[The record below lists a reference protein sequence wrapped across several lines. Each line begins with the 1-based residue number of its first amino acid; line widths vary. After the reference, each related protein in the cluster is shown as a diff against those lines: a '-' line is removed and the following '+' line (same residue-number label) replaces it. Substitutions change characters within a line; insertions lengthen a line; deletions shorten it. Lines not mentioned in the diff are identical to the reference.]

1 MRWQMYLKEVKRL
14 KLYIISTVAVIGLSY
29 SVYLFFDDET
39 IWRLAKEDGFFE
51 NLTAVFFVFGAV
63 LLFLSFRRTKNIFL
77 LGLAVLLLIGAG
89 EEISWGQRIF
99 NFRTPGWVHKVN
111 VQNEFNIHNIETFN
125 DRNFE
130 GHKKTGWQRL
140 TEINMLFR
148 IFSVIFLVCMPL
160 FFFHMKPLL
169 VTNKKRQM
177 PVAPVTIGIFFIVSW
192 AIFYGLKYFILPRG
206 KVEYF
211 YLSAGEI
218 FEFTAAYIYFIVA
231 LYFYSNKNDSF
242 LGKDIK
248 QTIA

>member
-39 IWRLAKEDGFFE
+39 IRRLAREDGFFE

-99 NFRTPGWVHKVN
+99 NFRPPGWVQKVN
-111 VQNEFNIHNIETFN
+111 VQHEFNIHNIEPFN

-160 FFFHMKPLL
+160 FFYHMKPLL

-192 AIFYGLKYFILPRG
+192 AIFYGLKYFILPGGR
-206 KVEYF
+206 VESF

-218 FEFTAAYIYFIVA
+218 FEFTAAYFYFIVA
-231 LYFYSNKNDSF
+231 LYFYCSKNDSF